1 MADTSPGTL
10 RELIAAADADDEAI
24 TSTLRRV
31 GVERAVDV
39 LIDEL
44 VSRAD
49 FAELIDYPPVTARFD
64 LRFDGGVVRHELTVA
79 KGEVLHRI
87 DGDAEP
93 QAIVTQELT
102 DLVRAVF
109 GPSVRR
115 RNPTRSVIWNHLEEP
130 GSLFGPPWVFTTVR
144 HLLRGTENITHDLP
158 ELSLR
163 FGSDKWGLHYYL
175 PHYDKHFS
183 PFREIPA
190 TILEIGV
197 GGYDDPESGG
207 GSLRT
212 WKRYFH
218 RGMIYG
224 VDIVEKESLA
234 EQRITVLKGDQS
246 DPAFLA
252 ELAAETGPLDIVVDD
267 GSHCSSDIITSF
279 KHLFPHVRMGGLYV
293 IEDMQTSYWPS
304 FGGTSDELTNP
315 GTSVGFAKELIDGLN
330 HEELIPPEARPGQA
344 TDRSIFALHFYHN
357 LLVIEKT
364 MNAEG
369 TLPSWIPRKRPN

>member
-1 MADTSPGTL
+1 MADTSPSTVRG
-10 RELIAAADADDEAI
+10 LIAAADTDDDAI
-24 TSTLRRV
+24 TSTVRGIGAEHAADL
-31 GVERAVDV
+31 

-49 FAELIDYPPVTARFD
+49 FGELLDYPPITARFD
-64 LRFDGGVVRHELTVA
+64 LRFDGGLVRHELTIA
-79 KGEVLHRI
+79 KGDVLHRI

-93 QAIVTQELT
+93 QAVVTQDLT

-115 RNPTRSVIWNHLEEP
+115 NSPTRVITWNHLEEP
-130 GSLFGPPWVFTTVR
+130 GSLFQQPWVFTTVR
-144 HLLRGTENITHDLP
+144 RLLRGAEDITHDLP

-175 PHYDKHFS
+175 PRYDEHFS
-183 PFREIPA
+183 RFREIPA
-190 TILEIGV
+190 TVVEIGV
-197 GGYDDPESGG
+197 GGYDDPQSGG

-234 EQRITVLKGDQS
+234 QQRIKVLKGDQS

-252 ELAAETGPLDIVVDD
+252 ELVAETGPLDIVIDD

-304 FGGTSDELTNP
+304 FGGTSDALTDP
-315 GTSVGFAKELIDGLN
+315 GTSVGFTKELIDGLN
-330 HEELIPPEARPGQA
+330 HEELIPPEARAAQD

-357 LLVIEKT
+357 LLVIEKK

>member
-1 MADTSPGTL
+1 
-10 RELIAAADADDEAI
+10 
-24 TSTLRRV
+24 
-31 GVERAVDV
+31 
-39 LIDEL
+39 
-44 VSRAD
+44 
-49 FAELIDYPPVTARFD
+49 
-64 LRFDGGVVRHELTVA
+64 
-79 KGEVLHRI
+79 
-87 DGDAEP
+87 
-93 QAIVTQELT
+93 
-102 DLVRAVF
+102 
-109 GPSVRR
+109 
-115 RNPTRSVIWNHLEEP
+115 
-130 GSLFGPPWVFTTVR
+130 
-144 HLLRGTENITHDLP
+144 
-158 ELSLR
+158 
-163 FGSDKWGLHYYL
+163 
-175 PHYDKHFS
+175 
-183 PFREIPA
+183 
-190 TILEIGV
+190 
-197 GGYDDPESGG
+197 
-207 GSLRT
+207 
-212 WKRYFH
+212 
-218 RGMIYG
+218 
-224 VDIVEKESLA
+224 
-234 EQRITVLKGDQS
+234 VLKGDQS